1 MKAKYRSLV
10 IRKIIRAVDKGKQL
24 VRTSILEA
32 MMMLKKNWGEVTEQT
47 IRNCFRKLG
56 ISLEVQEGTMDDHDD
71 PFKGMVDNGEDESAV
86 DELEYDLN
94 RLHEARPDLAP
105 ENLDVD
111 GLVDFDREV
120 VTNESRSLSFNKAVN
135 KYLPQTV
142 ETIED
147 GSSDEDDVS
156 DEPISSPSQKVDEA
170 IEILNRLT
178 LFTTDL
184 DLDPL
189 LLKVSNKINQRRLD
203 RMKQSSISDLQ
214 NSNCSILILIFL

>member
-1 MKAKYRSLV
+1 
-10 IRKIIRAVDKGKQL
+10 
-24 VRTSILEA
+24 
-32 MMMLKKNWGEVTEQT
+32 
-47 IRNCFRKLG
+47 
-56 ISLEVQEGTMDDHDD
+56 MDYHDD
-71 PFKGMVDNGEDESAV
+71 PFKRMVDDGENYIAA
-86 DELEYDLN
+86 DELEFKLN
-94 RLHEARPDLAP
+94 QLREAKPDVAP
-105 ENLDVD
+105 ENLDAD

-189 LLKVSNKINQRRLD
+189 LLKVSNKINQR
-203 RMKQSSISDLQ
+203 I
-214 NSNCSILILIFL
+214 

>member
-1 MKAKYRSLV
+1 METR
-10 IRKIIRAVDKGKQL
+10 
-24 VRTSILEA
+24 
-32 MMMLKKNWGEVTEQT
+32 
-47 IRNCFRKLG
+47 
-56 ISLEVQEGTMDDHDD
+56 EGAMDDHDD
-71 PFKGMVDNGEDESAV
+71 PFKRMVDDGENYIAV
-86 DELEYDLN
+86 DELEFKLN
-94 RLHEARPDLAP
+94 QLREAKPDLAP

-189 LLKVSNKINQRRLD
+189 LLKVSNKINQRR
-203 RMKQSSISDLQ
+203 
-214 NSNCSILILIFL
+214 F

>member
-1 MKAKYRSLV
+1 METR
-10 IRKIIRAVDKGKQL
+10 
-24 VRTSILEA
+24 
-32 MMMLKKNWGEVTEQT
+32 
-47 IRNCFRKLG
+47 
-56 ISLEVQEGTMDDHDD
+56 EGAMDDHDD
-71 PFKGMVDNGEDESAV
+71 PFKRMVDDGENYIAV
-86 DELEYDLN
+86 DELEFKLN
-94 RLHEARPDLAP
+94 QLREAKPDLAL

-189 LLKVSNKINQRRLD
+189 LLKVSNKINQRILD
-203 RMKQSSISDLQ
+203 RIKQSSINDV
-214 NSNCSILILIFL
+214 FKK

>member
-1 MKAKYRSLV
+1 
-10 IRKIIRAVDKGKQL
+10 
-24 VRTSILEA
+24 
-32 MMMLKKNWGEVTEQT
+32 
-47 IRNCFRKLG
+47 
-56 ISLEVQEGTMDDHDD
+56 MDDHDD
-71 PFKGMVDNGEDESAV
+71 PFKRMVDDGENYIAV
-86 DELEYDLN
+86 DELEFKLN
-94 RLHEARPDLAP
+94 QLREAKPDLAP

-189 LLKVSNKINQRRLD
+189 LLKVSNKINQR
-203 RMKQSSISDLQ
+203 I
-214 NSNCSILILIFL
+214 